1 MHGEGGVRAQR
12 RGRVGRRQRAA
23 SVRAAVRRVLPHP
36 AEHVRVPRRRH
47 ARSGEEARG
56 DSRRGEHASPRHD
69 QQRRGPAQE
78 EKLRGDAESDG
89 GAGEQGVARRGVV
102 AQRARH
108 QHQRQHAE
116 RKVDD
121 LRGPDGVALQ
131 RQRREEVRPDA
142 GGGEPR
148 RGFAKENARQ
158 HDRRDDHQREGDG
171 VRREAEGVE
180 LQRGAPGDE
189 RDGRAEELHW
199 DAGVIDVERRA
210 AVQDAQALVE
220 VDRLG
225 VVVESPERPRMHGDL
240 VDELRGDGEDRRRA
254 GEHQ

>member
-1 MHGEGGVRAQR
+1 MLIKVDSHVKF
-12 RGRVGRRQRAA
+12 
-23 SVRAAVRRVLPHP
+23 AVRQTEMRQPAGAGFLPLEFLRVH
-36 AEHVRVPRRRH
+36 
-47 ARSGEEARG
+47 
-56 DSRRGEHASPRHD
+56 
-69 QQRRGPAQE
+69 QE
-78 EKLRGDAESDG
+78 EKLRGDAEADG

-142 GGGEPR
+142 RDGEPR
-148 RGFAKENARQ
+148 RGLAKKNARQ

-171 VRREAEGVE
+171 VRRDAEGVE
-180 LQRGAPGDE
+180 LQRAAPGDE

-199 DAGVIDVERRA
+199 DAGVIDVERCA
-210 AVQDAQALVE
+210 AV
-220 VDRLG
+220 
-225 VVVESPERPRMHGDL
+225 
-240 VDELRGDGEDRRRA
+240 
-254 GEHQ
+254 